1 MSREKV
7 SYYDKNWQEYD
18 DWYDTHQAIYQSEIK
33 ALERVIPS
41 GRGLEIGIGTGRFS
55 FPFSVRFGLDPS
67 FNMLK
72 LSMERNIKV
81 VQGFGESLPFKN
93 ESFHFISIVFTIEL
107 IADPLCFLKEAVRAL
122 KKNGTLILGII
133 DRNSLWGKFYKQK
146 AAQSKFYTGFHFISP
161 EEILEIYQNINVEF
175 KRAFQT
181 LSQPPPDIK
190 DVEEPRKGFG
200 QGGFVVIKGIKRHY
214 LIR

>member
-55 FPFSVRFGLDPS
+55 FHFSVRFGLDPS

-72 LSMERNIKV
+72 LAMERNIKV
-81 VQGFGESLPFKN
+81 VQGFGEILPFKN

-146 AAQSKFYTGFHFISP
+146 SAQSKFYTGFHFFSP

-175 KRAFQT
+175 KEAYQT
-181 LSQPPPDIK
+181 LYQPPPNIIDL
-190 DVEEPRKGFG
+190 EEPKRGFG
-200 QGGFVVIKGIKRHY
+200 QGGFVVFKGIKKE
-214 LIR
+214 